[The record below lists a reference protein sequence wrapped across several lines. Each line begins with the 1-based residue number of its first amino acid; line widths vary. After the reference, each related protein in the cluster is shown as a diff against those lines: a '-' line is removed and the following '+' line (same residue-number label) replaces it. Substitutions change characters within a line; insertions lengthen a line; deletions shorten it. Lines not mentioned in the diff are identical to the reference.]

1 MYKYLMSKINSSP
14 ASVPIIARE
23 PGGDRLGREMATA
36 VITFHETV
44 ARKLGMS
51 AAESR
56 TLTSLNALG
65 LATPGQLAQATGLT
79 TGAITGIIDRLEK
92 AGYAK
97 REPNPNDRRSLL
109 IRPLQ
114 QDRLAETIGPIF
126 GSLSKS
132 MMEMASRYTPEQLE
146 VIARYLADTTA
157 VLKIETAKLKG
168 D

>member
-1 MYKYLMSKINSSP
+1 MTKINSSP
-14 ASVPIIARE
+14 ESETLAPVIARQ
-23 PGGDRLGREMATA
+23 PSGDSLGREMATA
-36 VITFHETV
+36 VISFHETV

-92 AGYAK
+92 AGYAR

-114 QDRLAETIGPIF
+114 QDKLGQIIGPIF
-126 GSLSKS
+126 GSLSAA
-132 MMEMASRYTPEQLE
+132 MTEMASHYTPEQLA
-146 VIARYLADTTA
+146 VIGRYLADTTA
-157 VLKIETAKLKG
+157 VLRAETARLKG
-168 D
+168 R